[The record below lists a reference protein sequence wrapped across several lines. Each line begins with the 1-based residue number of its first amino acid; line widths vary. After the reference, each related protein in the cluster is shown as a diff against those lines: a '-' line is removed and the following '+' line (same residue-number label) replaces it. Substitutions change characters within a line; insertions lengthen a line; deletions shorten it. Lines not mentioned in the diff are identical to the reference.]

1 MGGEITWE
9 CNNQGRYIFTVKI
22 YRDCNGVPLTGNLS
36 LIAHNYPT
44 VGQSNTSF
52 QLTRQSI
59 NDISATCGG
68 SPCSPTNTRITTNV
82 AGAVEEHVFTTAP
95 QLLNGVPGVNG
106 WIFTFTGPTRN
117 NAVDNLTNPGG
128 TNLLLRA
135 KMFSF
140 NGQNASTCYDNSPNF
155 AEVPSSILCTGD
167 AFTYNHNAQDEELDS
182 LVYSWAEPL
191 AGVSGG
197 LYIEASNVR
206 ASFVNGYTFTSP
218 FPSTFQN
225 PNNVPASLNTENGE
239 ISYTSFTDG
248 EFVSC
253 VRVEAYR
260 CGQKIA
266 EVYRD
271 IQTVLLSSAICTP
284 NDPPFIRAPFESSPG
299 VFNVYRDT
307 VKAGDLVTF
316 NLQVAD
322 FPSATNPSA
331 DSVRVFASGSQF
343 GANFSNPNAGCLNPP
358 CATLSTSLPG
368 TGFLAYQSVFNWQTS
383 CNHISFND
391 GCVSLN
397 NTYNFVIRA
406 TDNAC
411 PAPGQ
416 TVTTISITVLADDV
430 IESPDIYCLDVQPN
444 GNVDLTWN
452 QPIDTTSSFN
462 AWMVYSGT
470 NQAGPFTLIDSIFNY
485 NTLSYTHVG
494 AGADVAPRFY
504 YVRSRSGCND
514 AVLNVAKDT
523 LSTIF
528 VNATLDATNACA
540 DVNWNP
546 FNSLGSS
553 GNYRVFRNGVQ
564 ITTTNS
570 TTTNVCDALTNCSGN
585 ITYRVERDNSLNAC
599 SSSSNTFQLNYN
611 GPVPVADYSFVSGC
625 IVDPVNFTDLST
637 VAAGTIT
644 DWSWDFGD
652 ASGTSILQN
661 PTYTYSASG
670 TYTVQ
675 LTVTTNLN
683 CVATV
688 SKNITLNPGPPAD
701 AGVNQSICV
710 GQSATIGGAPTTSA
724 GNTVTWSPSAGL
736 SSITAF
742 NPIANP
748 AVTTVYTVTVT
759 DGTACS
765 STDQVTVTVSP
776 IPSAD
781 AGSNQ
786 IICLGE
792 SVAIGGAPTGPPT
805 STFLWSPTTQL
816 SSPTAANPIANPSI
830 TTTYTVTVTTGPN
843 CTATDQITVTVNP
856 TPNSNAGND
865 QTICN
870 GGSVVIG
877 GAPTGPPAAN
887 FSWSPAAGLSST
899 TAANPTAS
907 PTVTT
912 TYSVTVLDANGCTS
926 VDQVEVTVNSNPIVD
941 AGPDQSIC
949 PGGSIAIGGSP
960 TAAAGATFSWSP
972 ATSLSSST
980 AANPIATPTINTTYT
995 VTVTDVNGC
1004 TSTDDVTV
1012 TINAIPTAD
1021 AGLDQTICNGSS
1033 VTIGGAPTGPT
1044 GATYLWS
1051 PATGLS
1057 NASIANPIANPTIT
1071 TQYTVLVTS
1080 GVGCTSTDIVDVIVN
1095 QNPIADAGADQTIC
1109 DGFSA
1114 TIGGSPTGPSGV
1126 TFSWSPTASLS
1137 SATIGNPIATPTA
1150 TTTYTV
1156 TITDGNGCTSTDQVE
1171 VTVNPSPIVDAGPD
1185 QSICP
1190 GGSIAIGGSPT
1201 AAAGATFSW
1210 SPATSL
1216 SSSTAANPIATPTIN
1231 TTYTVTVTDVNGCTS
1246 TDDVTVT
1253 INAIPTADAGLDQTI
1268 CNGSSVT
1275 IGGAPTGPTG
1285 ATYLWSPA
1293 TGLSNASIANPIA
1306 NPTITTQYTVLVTSG
1321 VGCTST
1327 DIVDVI
1333 VNQNPI
1339 ADAGADQT
1347 ICDGF
1352 SATIGG
1358 SPTGPTGVT
1367 FSWSPIASLSS
1378 ATIGNPIAT
1387 PTATTTYT
1395 VTITDGNGCTSTDQ
1409 VEVTVNP
1416 SPIVDAGTDIALCIG
1431 GSTTIGGS
1439 PTGPTGST
1447 YSWSPSVSL
1456 NDPTLANPIASPATT
1471 TTYTVVV
1478 TDANGCT
1485 NTDDIIVSINLLPI
1499 ADAGLDTAICLGSST
1514 PIGGSPTGPTGSTYL
1529 WTPNI
1534 GLSNSVL
1541 SNPIAS
1547 PTVTTTY
1554 SVLVTDANGCTA
1566 SDDVVVNVNPLPVVD
1581 AGIDGVVCLN
1591 DTLQVGGA
1599 PTGPSGSV
1607 YLWSPAATIV
1617 DPTVANPLVFPTV
1630 NTTYTVIVTDIN
1642 GCVNTDDVLV
1652 SVNPLPIIDAGDSAY
1667 VCPGFSEQLLAT
1679 GGVSYVWDADP
1690 TLSNLNISNPVA
1702 NPLVSTTYYVEGTD
1716 ANGCRNRDSIF
1727 VLVASDVPTD
1737 AGLDQT
1743 ICLNDSVLLGGS
1755 SSSPINTIYSWS
1767 PTNGLSDPTIAN
1779 PIASPSSTTKYFLF
1793 TTNDTCTGVDSVIV
1807 TVNPVIVAD
1816 FSASTICQND
1826 STTFTDLSSVASGS
1840 ITNWSWDFG
1849 DGSPLSALQSPKHLY
1864 LTSGTFNVKLIV
1876 TSDFGCLD
1884 SITKQVI
1891 VNSNPSS
1898 DAGSDLTICIGDTIS
1913 IGGSPTGDPLNVFS
1927 WSPAIGLSDPAIA
1940 NPRAFPQTTTKYF
1953 ITVTDSNGCTGLDSM
1968 TVTVNPLPLVDAGA
1982 DITICNQASA
1992 QLQASGAVT
2001 YLWSPGA
2008 TLSDPT
2014 MANPIATP
2022 TDTTQYFVIGIDAN
2036 GCQNIDSMTVFVSPR
2051 PSALFVAD
2059 TVCEGNLTTFTDLSS
2074 ISSGAVTSW
2083 SWDFG
2088 DGVGSST
2095 LQNPTYT
2102 YSSDGDYTVQLIATS
2117 GLACSDTFSL
2127 LVKVDSLPL
2136 LDAGIDQAY
2145 CIGDTVQLIATGA
2158 ITYTWSPVI
2167 GLSDPTIANPQVFVT
2182 TTTTYT
2188 VTGTGANGCFTTDD
2202 ITITVNPLPII
2213 DAGNDLAICIGD
2225 TIVLGGSPSGPITAT
2240 YLWTPST
2247 GLNFDNVPNP
2257 IAAPQVTTKYF
2268 LEVVDGNSCI
2278 STDSIE
2284 VIVNPLPVIDAGVD
2298 TSVCKGATIQLN
2310 ANGAVSYLWSPIS
2323 GLSDPFI
2330 GNPIASI
2337 DTTTRYIVT
2346 GTDANGCVSTD
2357 TLLVEVLDVDFLA
2370 DLELCEGE
2378 SLRLNPMITGDTA
2391 GVTYLWTPTRSISAS
2406 TIRNPIVD
2414 PLATTKYYLE
2424 VTNANGCKAV
2434 DSVIIKVNLTPIP
2447 EFTVDFTVEC
2457 DGLTSQ
2463 IKNYTINGIVHLWN
2477 VNGSSDTLISVEPNL
2492 DLEFNSTNEITLIAI
2507 NNTCADTLTKLIEVG
2522 EVENYLELIQTNI
2535 FTPNGDGINDAFRVE
2550 FKGDLVNCA
2559 EILIFNRWGDV
2570 VYTSNVERSGWDGRT
2585 QSGDKAPPGTY
2596 FYVIKL
2602 SDAEIK
2608 GSVMLSR

>member
-22 YRDCNGVPLTGNLS
+22 YRDCNGAPLTGNLS

-225 PNNVPASLNTENGE
+225 PNNLPASLNTENGE

-271 IQTVLLSSAICTP
+271 IQTVLLSSAICAP
-284 NDPPFIRAPFESSPG
+284 NDPPFIRPPFESSPG

-611 GPVPVADYSFVSGC
+611 GPVPVVDYSFVSGC

-670 TYTVQ
+670 TYAVQ

-683 CVATV
+683 CVATI

-724 GNTVTWSPSAGL
+724 GNTVSWSPSAGL

-776 IPSAD
+776 IPLAD

-856 TPNSNAGND
+856 TPNANAGND

-980 AANPIATPTINTTYT
+980 AANPIATPAVNTIYS

-1171 VTVNPSPIVDAGPD
+1171 VTVNPSPIVDAG
-1185 QSICP
+1185 
-1190 GGSIAIGGSPT
+1190 
-1201 AAAGATFSW
+1201 
-1210 SPATSL
+1210 
-1216 SSSTAANPIATPTIN
+1216 
-1231 TTYTVTVTDVNGCTS
+1231 
-1246 TDDVTVT
+1246 
-1253 INAIPTADAGLDQTI
+1253 
-1268 CNGSSVT
+1268 
-1275 IGGAPTGPTG
+1275 
-1285 ATYLWSPA
+1285 
-1293 TGLSNASIANPIA
+1293 
-1306 NPTITTQYTVLVTSG
+1306 
-1321 VGCTST
+1321 
-1327 DIVDVI
+1327 
-1333 VNQNPI
+1333 
-1339 ADAGADQT
+1339 
-1347 ICDGF
+1347 
-1352 SATIGG
+1352 
-1358 SPTGPTGVT
+1358 
-1367 FSWSPIASLSS
+1367 
-1378 ATIGNPIAT
+1378 
-1387 PTATTTYT
+1387 
-1395 VTITDGNGCTSTDQ
+1395 
-1409 VEVTVNP
+1409 
-1416 SPIVDAGTDIALCIG
+1416 TDIALCIG
-1431 GSTTIGGS
+1431 GSTAIGGS

-1478 TDANGCT
+1478 TDANGCN

-1514 PIGGSPTGPTGSTYL
+1514 PIGGSPTGPAGSTYL

-1652 SVNPLPIIDAGDSAY
+1652 SVNPLPIIEAGDSAY

-1702 NPLVSTTYYVEGTD
+1702 NPLISTTYYVEGTD

-1727 VLVASDVPTD
+1727 ILVAPDVPTD

-1743 ICLNDSVLLGGS
+1743 ICTNDSVLLGGS

-1864 LTSGTFNVKLIV
+1864 LTSGTFNVKLII

-2014 MANPIATP
+2014 IANPIATP

-2095 LQNPTYT
+2095 LQNPTYI

-2145 CIGDTVQLIATGA
+2145 CIGDTVQLLATGA

-2202 ITITVNPLPII
+2202 ITITVNPLPVI

-2225 TIVLGGSPSGPITAT
+2225 TIVLGGSLSGPITAT

-2268 LEVVDGNSCI
+2268 LEVVDSNSCI
-2278 STDSIE
+2278 SIDSIE

-2310 ANGAVSYLWSPIS
+2310 ATGAVSYLWSPIT

-2447 EFTVDFTVEC
+2447 EFIVDFSVEC

-2463 IKNYTINGIVHLWN
+2463 INNYTINGIVHLWN

>member
-218 FPSTFQN
+218 FPSTIQN

-271 IQTVLLSSAICTP
+271 IQTVLLSSAICSP

-322 FPSATNPSA
+322 FPSATNPNA

-343 GANFSNPNAGCLNPP
+343 GANFSNPNSGCLNPP

-688 SKNITLNPGPPAD
+688 SKNITLNPGPTAD

-710 GQSATIGGAPTTSA
+710 GQSATIGGVPTTSA

-759 DGTACS
+759 DGTACT

-776 IPSAD
+776 IPLAD

-926 VDQVEVTVNSNPIVD
+926 VDQVEVTVNSNPNAD

-1057 NASIANPIANPTIT
+1057 NPSIANPIANPTIT

-1080 GVGCTSTDIVDVIVN
+1080 GVGCTSTDVVDVFVN

-1137 SATIGNPIATPTA
+1137 SATIGNPIATPAA

-1171 VTVNPSPIVDAGPD
+1171 VTVNPSP
-1185 QSICP
+1185 
-1190 GGSIAIGGSPT
+1190 T
-1201 AAAGATFSW
+1201 
-1210 SPATSL
+1210 
-1216 SSSTAANPIATPTIN
+1216 
-1231 TTYTVTVTDVNGCTS
+1231 
-1246 TDDVTVT
+1246 
-1253 INAIPTADAGLDQTI
+1253 
-1268 CNGSSVT
+1268 
-1275 IGGAPTGPTG
+1275 
-1285 ATYLWSPA
+1285 
-1293 TGLSNASIANPIA
+1293 
-1306 NPTITTQYTVLVTSG
+1306 
-1321 VGCTST
+1321 
-1327 DIVDVI
+1327 
-1333 VNQNPI
+1333 
-1339 ADAGADQT
+1339 
-1347 ICDGF
+1347 
-1352 SATIGG
+1352 
-1358 SPTGPTGVT
+1358 
-1367 FSWSPIASLSS
+1367 
-1378 ATIGNPIAT
+1378 
-1387 PTATTTYT
+1387 
-1395 VTITDGNGCTSTDQ
+1395 
-1409 VEVTVNP
+1409 
-1416 SPIVDAGTDIALCIG
+1416 VDAGTDIALCIG
-1431 GSTTIGGS
+1431 GSTSIGGS
-1439 PTGPTGST
+1439 PTGPAGST

-1485 NTDDIIVSINLLPI
+1485 NTADIIVSINLLPI

-1514 PIGGSPTGPTGSTYL
+1514 PIGGSPTGSTGSTYL

-1755 SSSPINTIYSWS
+1755 SSSPVNTIYSWS

-2014 MANPIATP
+2014 IANPIATP

-2145 CIGDTVQLIATGA
+2145 CIGDTVQLLATGA

-2310 ANGAVSYLWSPIS
+2310 ATGAVSYLWSPIT

-2391 GVTYLWTPTRSISAS
+2391 GATYLWTPTRSISAS

>member
-670 TYTVQ
+670 TYAVQ

-683 CVATV
+683 CVATI

-926 VDQVEVTVNSNPIVD
+926 VDQVEVTVNSNPNAD

-1114 TIGGSPTGPSGV
+1114 TIGGSPTGPS
-1126 TFSWSPTASLS
+1126 
-1137 SATIGNPIATPTA
+1137 
-1150 TTTYTV
+1150 
-1156 TITDGNGCTSTDQVE
+1156 
-1171 VTVNPSPIVDAGPD
+1171 
-1185 QSICP
+1185 
-1190 GGSIAIGGSPT
+1190 
-1201 AAAGATFSW
+1201 
-1210 SPATSL
+1210 
-1216 SSSTAANPIATPTIN
+1216 
-1231 TTYTVTVTDVNGCTS
+1231 
-1246 TDDVTVT
+1246 
-1253 INAIPTADAGLDQTI
+1253 
-1268 CNGSSVT
+1268 
-1275 IGGAPTGPTG
+1275 
-1285 ATYLWSPA
+1285 
-1293 TGLSNASIANPIA
+1293 
-1306 NPTITTQYTVLVTSG
+1306 
-1321 VGCTST
+1321 
-1327 DIVDVI
+1327 
-1333 VNQNPI
+1333 
-1339 ADAGADQT
+1339 
-1347 ICDGF
+1347 
-1352 SATIGG
+1352 
-1358 SPTGPTGVT
+1358 GVT

-2268 LEVVDGNSCI
+2268 LEVVDSNSCI
-2278 STDSIE
+2278 SIDSIE

-2310 ANGAVSYLWSPIS
+2310 ATGAVSYLWSPIS

-2550 FKGDLVNCA
+2550 FKGDLVDCA

>member
-22 YRDCNGVPLTGNLS
+22 YRDCNGAPLTGNLS

-225 PNNVPASLNTENGE
+225 PNNLPASLNTENGE

-271 IQTVLLSSAICTP
+271 IQTVLLSSAICAP
-284 NDPPFIRAPFESSPG
+284 NDPPFIRPPFESSPG

-611 GPVPVADYSFVSGC
+611 GPVPVVDYSFVSGC

-670 TYTVQ
+670 TYAVQ

-683 CVATV
+683 CVATI

-724 GNTVTWSPSAGL
+724 GNTVSWSPSAGL

-776 IPSAD
+776 IPLAD

-856 TPNSNAGND
+856 TPNANAGND

-949 PGGSIAIGGSP
+949 LGGSIAIGGSP

-980 AANPIATPTINTTYT
+980 AANPIATPAVNTIYS

-1171 VTVNPSPIVDAGPD
+1171 VTVNPSPIVDAG
-1185 QSICP
+1185 
-1190 GGSIAIGGSPT
+1190 
-1201 AAAGATFSW
+1201 
-1210 SPATSL
+1210 
-1216 SSSTAANPIATPTIN
+1216 
-1231 TTYTVTVTDVNGCTS
+1231 
-1246 TDDVTVT
+1246 
-1253 INAIPTADAGLDQTI
+1253 
-1268 CNGSSVT
+1268 
-1275 IGGAPTGPTG
+1275 
-1285 ATYLWSPA
+1285 
-1293 TGLSNASIANPIA
+1293 
-1306 NPTITTQYTVLVTSG
+1306 
-1321 VGCTST
+1321 
-1327 DIVDVI
+1327 
-1333 VNQNPI
+1333 
-1339 ADAGADQT
+1339 
-1347 ICDGF
+1347 
-1352 SATIGG
+1352 
-1358 SPTGPTGVT
+1358 
-1367 FSWSPIASLSS
+1367 
-1378 ATIGNPIAT
+1378 
-1387 PTATTTYT
+1387 
-1395 VTITDGNGCTSTDQ
+1395 
-1409 VEVTVNP
+1409 
-1416 SPIVDAGTDIALCIG
+1416 TDIALCIG
-1431 GSTTIGGS
+1431 GSTAIGGS

-1478 TDANGCT
+1478 TDANGCN

-1514 PIGGSPTGPTGSTYL
+1514 PIGGSPTGPAGSTYL

-1652 SVNPLPIIDAGDSAY
+1652 SVNPLPIIEAGDSAY

-1702 NPLVSTTYYVEGTD
+1702 NPLISTTYYVEGTD

-1727 VLVASDVPTD
+1727 ILVAPDVPTD

-1743 ICLNDSVLLGGS
+1743 ICTNDSVLLGGS

-1864 LTSGTFNVKLIV
+1864 LTSGTFNVKLII

-2014 MANPIATP
+2014 IANPIATP

-2145 CIGDTVQLIATGA
+2145 CIGDTVQLLATGA

-2202 ITITVNPLPII
+2202 ITITVNPLPVI

-2225 TIVLGGSPSGPITAT
+2225 TIVLGGSLSGPITAT

-2268 LEVVDGNSCI
+2268 LEVVDSNSCI
-2278 STDSIE
+2278 SIDSIE

-2310 ANGAVSYLWSPIS
+2310 ATGAVSYLWSPIT

-2447 EFTVDFTVEC
+2447 EFIVDFSVEC

-2463 IKNYTINGIVHLWN
+2463 INNYTINGIVHLWN

>member
-1 MGGEITWE
+1 MKNFCKSLIVTLCVFFSFNVSATHYMGGEITWE

-611 GPVPVADYSFVSGC
+611 GPVPVVDYSFVSGC

-670 TYTVQ
+670 TYAVQ

-683 CVATV
+683 CVATI

-724 GNTVTWSPSAGL
+724 GNTVSWSPSAGL

-776 IPSAD
+776 IPLAD

-856 TPNSNAGND
+856 TPNANAGND

-926 VDQVEVTVNSNPIVD
+926 VDQVEVT
-941 AGPDQSIC
+941 
-949 PGGSIAIGGSP
+949 
-960 TAAAGATFSWSP
+960 
-972 ATSLSSST
+972 L
-980 AANPIATPTINTTYT
+980 
-995 VTVTDVNGC
+995 
-1004 TSTDDVTV
+1004 
-1012 TINAIPTAD
+1012 
-1021 AGLDQTICNGSS
+1021 
-1033 VTIGGAPTGPT
+1033 
-1044 GATYLWS
+1044 
-1051 PATGLS
+1051 
-1057 NASIANPIANPTIT
+1057 
-1071 TQYTVLVTS
+1071 
-1080 GVGCTSTDIVDVIVN
+1080 
-1095 QNPIADAGADQTIC
+1095 
-1109 DGFSA
+1109 
-1114 TIGGSPTGPSGV
+1114 
-1126 TFSWSPTASLS
+1126 
-1137 SATIGNPIATPTA
+1137 
-1150 TTTYTV
+1150 
-1156 TITDGNGCTSTDQVE
+1156 
-1171 VTVNPSPIVDAGPD
+1171 NPSPIVDAGPD

-1216 SSSTAANPIATPTIN
+1216 SSSTAANPIATPAVNTI
-1231 TTYTVTVTDVNGCTS
+1231 YSVTVTDVNGCTS

-1395 VTITDGNGCTSTDQ
+1395 VTITDGNGCASTDQ

-1416 SPIVDAGTDIALCIG
+1416 SPILDAGTDIALCIG
-1431 GSTTIGGS
+1431 GSTAIGGS

-1514 PIGGSPTGPTGSTYL
+1514 PIGGSPTGPAGSTYL

-1566 SDDVVVNVNPLPVVD
+1566 SDDVVVNVNPLPFVD

-1702 NPLVSTTYYVEGTD
+1702 NPLISTTYYVEGTD

-1727 VLVASDVPTD
+1727 ILVAPDVPTD

-1743 ICLNDSVLLGGS
+1743 ICTNDSVLLGGS

-1864 LTSGTFNVKLIV
+1864 LTSGTFNVKLII

-2014 MANPIATP
+2014 IANPIATP
-2022 TDTTQYFVIGIDAN
+2022 TDTIQYFVIGIDAN

-2088 DGVGSST
+2088 DGVGTST

-2102 YSSDGDYTVQLIATS
+2102 YGSDGDYTVQLIATS
-2117 GLACSDTFSL
+2117 GLACSDTFSFS
-2127 LVKVDSLPL
+2127 VKVDSLPL

-2145 CIGDTVQLIATGA
+2145 CIGDTAQLQATGA
-2158 ITYTWSPVI
+2158 VTYTWSPVI

-2182 TTTTYT
+2182 PTTTYT

-2202 ITITVNPLPII
+2202 ITITVNPLPVI

-2225 TIVLGGSPSGPITAT
+2225 TIVLGGSLSGPITAT

-2268 LEVVDGNSCI
+2268 LEVVDSNSCI
-2278 STDSIE
+2278 SIDSIE

-2310 ANGAVSYLWSPIS
+2310 ATGAVSYLWSPIT

-2434 DSVIIKVNLTPIP
+2434 DSVIIKLNLTPIP
-2447 EFTVDFTVEC
+2447 EFIVDFTVEC

-2570 VYTSNVERSGWDGRT
+2570 VFTSNVERSGWDGRT